1 MSLVTVVIP
10 AYNAVATI
18 SDAIDS
24 VLAQTLQDF
33 EIIVSDDGSRDGT
46 AAQVSRYRGDSRIR
60 YIRHENRGASH
71 AKNIACRQARG
82 EYLAFLDADDAFDPT
97 ALEKMVRQVQTTDA
111 AWCIVDVVKKIRNQ
125 SVIRAT
131 KFPTGDLL
139 LSILSSDFIT
149 RSPFYVTREF
159 LAIGLFDEELA
170 VREDWDVNI
179 RMIHS
184 RKPFAYVNEPLYVY
198 STTEDSLMTG
208 NPRRILTCTERV
220 LRKHHKKLA
229 DLGSKEIARIYAESM
244 WALARQYLYDLHD
257 GKEAI
262 RCGRESL
269 RNDMNF
275 YRVIHPLIHRMG
287 SPFRTFRKTTRK
299 MADQCRRPSP

>member
-10 AYNAVATI
+10 AYNAAATI

-33 EIIVSDDGSRDGT
+33 EIIVSDDGSNDGT
-46 AAQVSRYRGDSRIR
+46 AAQVSRYRGESRIR
-60 YIRHENRGASH
+60 YIKHENRGASH

-82 EYLAFLDADDAFDPT
+82 EYLAFLDADDAFEPT
-97 ALEKMVRQVQTTDA
+97 ALEKMVRKVRATNA
-111 AWCIVDVVKKIRNQ
+111 AWCVVDVLKKIRNQ
-125 SVIRAT
+125 SVIRTT
-131 KFPTGDLL
+131 KIPTGDLL
-139 LSILSSDFIT
+139 LSILATDFIT
-149 RSPFYVTREF
+149 RSPFYVTSEF
-159 LAIGLFDEELA
+159 LAIGLYDEELS

-184 RKPFAYVNEPLYVY
+184 RKLFAYVNEPLYVY
-198 STTEDSLMTG
+198 TRTEDSLMTG
-208 NPRRILTCTERV
+208 NLRRILTCTERL

-229 DLGSKEIARIYAESM
+229 DLGSKEIARIYAASM

-257 GKEAI
+257 WREAM

-269 RNDMNF
+269 RHDMNL
-275 YRVIHPLIHRMG
+275 YRMIHPLIHRMG
-287 SPFRTFRKTTRK
+287 APFGTVRKTT
-299 MADQCRRPSP
+299 